1 VAHASYDAAQSGARQ
16 EYSRGTDVAERAA
29 MFDCDGDRMLGI
41 VSLPAQPS
49 GRGVLVVVG
58 GPQYRAGSHRQ
69 FTLLCRGLAG
79 EGIAAMRFDYRGMGD
94 AEGEPRTFEDIDRD
108 IRAAIDRFASAVP
121 ELTEIVICGLCD
133 AASAALFYAHT
144 DPRVKGLV
152 LINPWA
158 RTTATI
164 AKTQLRHYYGARI
177 ADREFWQKLFRGE
190 VAISAAL
197 SSAAGIVGAAFGSE
211 GRGSAASSGAASGG
225 DPATGGPPRHSAKP
239 LPERMA
245 EGLARFTGRVLLVRS
260 GKDLTAQEFNDIA
273 GASPRWRE
281 LLGAPRVETRQLPD
295 ADHTFSRREWRDQ
308 IVGWTASWAK
318 SW

>member
-1 VAHASYDAAQSGARQ
+1 
-16 EYSRGTDVAERAA
+16 
-29 MFDCDGDRMLGI
+29 
-41 VSLPAQPS
+41 
-49 GRGVLVVVG
+49 
-58 GPQYRAGSHRQ
+58 
-69 FTLLCRGLAG
+69 
-79 EGIAAMRFDYRGMGD
+79 
-94 AEGEPRTFEDIDRD
+94 
-108 IRAAIDRFASAVP
+108 
-121 ELTEIVICGLCD
+121 LTEIVICGLCD

-144 DPRVKGLV
+144 DPRVKGIL

-177 ADREFWQKLFRGE
+177 ADRAFWQKLLRGE
-190 VAISAAL
+190 VAVGAAL
-197 SSAAGIVGAAFGSE
+197 SSAAGIVGAAFGGE
-211 GRGSAASSGAASGG
+211 GRGGAAAGGAASVG
-225 DPATGGPPRHSAKP
+225 DPTTGGAPRESAIP

-260 GKDLTAQEFNDIA
+260 GKDLTAQEFNGIA
-273 GASPRWRE
+273 EASPRWRE
-281 LLGAPRVETRQLPD
+281 LLGTPRVETRHLPD